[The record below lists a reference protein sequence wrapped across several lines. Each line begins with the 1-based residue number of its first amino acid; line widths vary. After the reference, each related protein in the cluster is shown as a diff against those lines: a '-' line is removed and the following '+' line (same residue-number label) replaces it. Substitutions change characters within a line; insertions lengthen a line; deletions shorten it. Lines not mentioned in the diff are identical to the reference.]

1 VPACAMTVV
10 VATKDRR
17 EQALATM
24 SRLQGLP
31 ERPRVVLVDNGSA
44 DGTADAVEHAYPD
57 VTVLRPG
64 RNLGAQARTLGV
76 RAARTDYV
84 AFADDD
90 SWWAPGALT
99 RAAQLFDAHPR
110 LGLVAAR
117 TLVGPEERLDPVS
130 EQMAAS
136 PLGTDPDL
144 PGPSVLGFLAC
155 SAIVR
160 RSAYLQV
167 GGFSP
172 VIFFGGEESLLA
184 QDLAAAGWG
193 VVYVHDIV
201 AHHHPAA
208 RGPESDRV
216 RLLLRNALLSIWL
229 RRPASVAARHTG
241 RVLRGLRDEHVR
253 GALLD
258 ALRRVPEVVAARRT
272 LPPEVEGQL
281 RMLEEFNRVGA

>member
-1 VPACAMTVV
+1 M
-10 VATKDRR
+10 TKDRR
-17 EQALATM
+17 DQALATM
-24 SRLQGLP
+24 SRLHALP
-31 ERPRVVLVDNGSA
+31 ERPRVILVDNGSA
-44 DGTADAVEHAYPD
+44 DGTADSVERSYPD
-57 VTVLRPG
+57 VTVLRAG
-64 RNLGAQARTLGV
+64 RNLGAQARTVGV
-76 RAARTDYV
+76 HAAETDYI

-90 SWWAPGALT
+90 SWWAAGALK
-99 RAAQLFDAHPR
+99 RAQELLDAHPR
-110 LGLVAAR
+110 LGLIAAR
-117 TLVGPEERLDPVS
+117 TLVGPDERLDPVS
-130 EQMAAS
+130 AQMAAS
-136 PLGTDPDL
+136 PLGTDADL

-155 SAIVR
+155 AAIVR

-172 VIFFGGEESLLA
+172 VIFFGGEEALLA

-193 VVYVHDIV
+193 VVFVDDIV

-208 RGPESDRV
+208 RGPDSDRV

-258 ALRRVPEVVAARRT
+258 ALRRLPEVVAARRT